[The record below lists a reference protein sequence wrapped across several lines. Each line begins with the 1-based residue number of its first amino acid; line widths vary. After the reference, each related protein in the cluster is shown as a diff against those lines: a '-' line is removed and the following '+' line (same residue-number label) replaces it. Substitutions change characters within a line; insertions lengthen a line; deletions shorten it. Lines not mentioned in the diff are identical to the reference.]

1 VRRIRLFLLLYFLSG
16 SAALLYE
23 VVWLRLLTLSMGHTA
38 GAVGTV
44 LAAFMGGL
52 AAGAWVAGRAV
63 PSQKRE
69 QALRTYAALE
79 LTIAAC
85 ALLLPLGLIA
95 VRPVLAWAYAN
106 GAGGGL
112 FETARVV
119 LSLLLV
125 SIPAAAMGA
134 SYPIGVRCVS
144 DPGFG
149 IRDSGSEV
157 RGSGLEVRAAGL
169 LYASNTIGAATGAV
183 LTGFVLLPLL
193 GLFGTTLIG
202 VVLNLVAAIGA
213 LLLRRG
219 PFESA
224 ERESR
229 SAIADPKGPR
239 CTGHP
244 SHPSH
249 LVLASSA
256 LAVSGFVA
264 LVYEVTWTRILALI
278 LGPTTYAFSAMLVAF
293 IGGLA
298 IGSAI
303 AAAAVPRMR
312 RPGLWLGVAMV
323 ATAAIALVACAR
335 VDSLPLAIAAAA
347 GRPNASFTS
356 VFAVQI
362 GLAIALQMPMTIALG
377 TTFPLAIAVAAPARE
392 EMSADAAA
400 VYTANTAGAIAGALA
415 TSFVL
420 IPRLGLQASVQLA
433 SVAAI
438 ATGLVVAWRS
448 LPGLTASALRAT
460 ASLAGADRKS
470 GPPSQRWLVGS
481 PRNPTLAKAE
491 GPGLRVGGIGLP
503 LGRIGVTL
511 AAVAATVLAVFI
523 PPWNHER
530 MANGAYRFAP
540 SLAAGD
546 VETGLEAG
554 RLSYYG
560 EGAAGTVSVKQL
572 LGVTSL
578 AIDGKVDA
586 SNGGD
591 MLTQKLLAHLPLLLH
606 DSPRSVY
613 VIGLGSGVT
622 LGSALRHPIERAT
635 VSEISPEVVSASEAF
650 AKDNHE
656 ALHDPRTRLIV
667 GDGRSHLLLSTDKY
681 DVIISEPSNPWM
693 AGVSTLFT
701 REFFLAARSRLEPG
715 GVLCQW
721 AHTYNISDED
731 LRSIVATFLSTFPD
745 GSAWLVGE
753 GDLLL
758 IGSMAPIHALEE
770 GVMRGWQRPGV
781 AADLADAGV
790 RDPFSVLT
798 LFVARGRDLQRY
810 AGAATIQSDDALSL
824 EFSAPRAV
832 YGQFERGNV
841 DRLRAVAARAEQPP
855 AIRRVRAMATALEW
869 RHRAQMELAAD
880 APELAYQDFAEALAV
895 APDDVEALDG
905 FARAA
910 AAAGRLEDAETYLQA
925 RASGSN
931 SVAAFTEL
939 SAVLAARGRNADAAL
954 AAQHAAV
961 LDPSNPRALDQLISV
976 LADGGNDAALEQL
989 GALLKQTAPESTQT
1003 MRCGMRLAY
1012 LRGDFAQAAQ
1022 LADRLAT
1029 VKTSD
1034 GDKARTL
1041 NMLGSAYAALGDR
1054 ERARKAFR
1062 ASLEIAPRDPA
1073 VLVNLGMTELRSA
1086 DAPAA
1091 AERFSEALF
1100 LYPTL
1105 GPALDGLA
1113 QALEQQGQTRR
1124 AATIRAVRGRAFI
1137 APR

>member
-1 VRRIRLFLLLYFLSG
+1 MFLLLYFLSRA
-16 SAALLYE
+16 AALLYE

-52 AAGAWVAGRAV
+52 AVGAWVAGRAA
-63 PSQKRE
+63 PSQKPE

-79 LTIAAC
+79 LTVAAC
-85 ALLLPLGLIA
+85 ALLLPLGLTA

-144 DPGFG
+144 DPGSG
-149 IRDSGSEV
+149 IRDAGSGVRGAGSGIRDPGSGV
-157 RGSGLEVRAAGL
+157 RGSGFGVRTAGM
-169 LYASNTIGAATGAV
+169 LYASNTIGAAAGAV
-183 LTGFVLLPLL
+183 LTGFVLLPTL
-193 GLFGTTLIG
+193 GLFGTTFVG
-202 VVLNLVAAIGA
+202 VALNAIAATGA

-219 PFESA
+219 SFGSA

-229 SAIADPKGPR
+229 SVIAGLPPSPLRGFGAASKGPR
-239 CTGHP
+239 RTGHR
-244 SHPSH
+244 SH
-249 LVLASSA
+249 LVLASST

-264 LVYEVTWTRILALI
+264 LVYEVTWTRILAMI

-303 AAAAVPRMR
+303 AAVAVPRIR
-312 RPGLWLGVAMV
+312 RPGLWLGVAMM
-323 ATAAIALVACAR
+323 ATAAIALLACAR
-335 VDSLPLAIAAAA
+335 VDSLPLVIAAAA
-347 GRPNASFTS
+347 GRANASFTS
-356 VFAVQI
+356 VFALQI

-377 TTFPLAIAVAAPARE
+377 TTFPLAIAVAAPAHE
-392 EMSADAAA
+392 DTPADAAA
-400 VYTANTAGAIAGALA
+400 IYAANTAGAIAGALTA
-415 TSFVL
+415 SFVL
-420 IPRLGLQASVQLA
+420 IPRLGLQASVQVA
-433 SVAAI
+433 SAAAI
-438 ATGLVVAWRS
+438 AAGLVVAWRS
-448 LPGLTASALRAT
+448 LPGAR
-460 ASLAGADRKS
+460 
-470 GPPSQRWLVGS
+470 
-481 PRNPTLAKAE
+481 
-491 GPGLRVGGIGLP
+491 GPGLPV
-503 LGRIGVTL
+503 GRIGATL
-511 AAVAATVLAVFI
+511 AAAAATALAVFI
-523 PPWNHER
+523 PQWNHER
-530 MANGAYRFAP
+530 IANGAYRFAP

-560 EGAAGTVSVKQL
+560 EGAAGTVSVRQL

-606 DSPRSVY
+606 DNPRSVY
-613 VIGLGSGVT
+613 VVGLGSGVT
-622 LGSALRHPIERAT
+622 LGSALRHPIARAT
-635 VSEISPEVVSASEAF
+635 VSEISPEVVAASEAF
-650 AKDNHE
+650 AKENHQ
-656 ALHDPRTRLIV
+656 ALRDPRTRLIV
-667 GDGRSHLLLSTDKY
+667 GDGRSHLLLSADKY

-701 REFFLAARSRLEPG
+701 GEFFLAARSRLEPG
-715 GVLCQW
+715 GILCQW
-721 AHTYNISDED
+721 AHTYNISNED
-731 LRSIVATFLSTFPD
+731 LRSIVATFLSAFPD

-758 IGSMAPIHALEE
+758 IGATAPIRALEE

-781 AADLADAGV
+781 AADLAGAGV
-790 RDPFSVLT
+790 HDPFSVLT
-798 LFVARGRDLQRY
+798 LFVARGGDLQAY
-810 AGAATIQSDDALSL
+810 AGSATIQSDNALSL
-824 EFSAPRAV
+824 EFSAPRAI

-841 DRLRAVAARAEQPP
+841 DRLRAVAARAQQPP
-855 AIRRVRAMATALEW
+855 AILRVRALATALEW

-880 APELAYQDFAEALAV
+880 APDLAYQDFAKALAV
-895 APDDVEALDG
+895 TPDDIETLDG

-910 AAAGRLEDAETYLQA
+910 AAAGRLQDAETYLRT
-925 RASGSN
+925 RATASN
-931 SVAAFTEL
+931 SVAVFTEL

-961 LDPSNPRALDQLISV
+961 LSPSNPRALEQLISV
-976 LADGGNDAALEQL
+976 LADGGNDAALGQL
-989 GALLKQTAPESTQT
+989 GTLLKQTAPDGALTI
-1003 MRCGMRLAY
+1003 RCEMRLAY
-1012 LRGDFAQAAQ
+1012 LRGDFARAAQ
-1022 LADRLAT
+1022 LAERLT
-1029 VKTSD
+1029 MVKT
-1034 GDKARTL
+1034 GDANEARTL

-1054 ERARKAFR
+1054 ERARKAFQ

-1073 VLVNLGMTELRSA
+1073 VLVNLGMTELRSTK
-1086 DAPAA
+1086 APAA

-1105 GPALDGLA
+1105 APALDGLA
-1113 QALEQQGQTRR
+1113 QALDQQGQTRR
-1124 AATIRAVRGRAFI
+1124 ATAIRAVRGRAFI

>member
-1 VRRIRLFLLLYFLSG
+1 MRRIRVFLLLYFLSG
-16 SAALLYE
+16 AAALLYE

-52 AAGAWVAGRAV
+52 ATGAWVAGRTA
-63 PSQKRE
+63 PSQTRE

-79 LTIAAC
+79 LAIAAC
-85 ALLLPLGLIA
+85 ALLLPLGLTA

-125 SIPAAAMGA
+125 SIPTAAMGA

-144 DPGFG
+144 DPGSG
-149 IRDSGSEV
+149 IQDSGSEV
-157 RGSGLEVRAAGL
+157 RGSGSGVRGSGFEGVAAGL
-169 LYASNTIGAATGAV
+169 LYASNTIGAAAGAV
-183 LTGFVLLPLL
+183 LTGFILLPTL
-193 GLFGTTLIG
+193 GLFGTTFVG
-202 VVLNLVAAIGA
+202 VALNAIAAMGA
-213 LLLRRG
+213 LILRRG
-219 PFESA
+219 SFGSA

-229 SAIADPKGPR
+229 SIIADPKGLR
-239 CTGHP
+239 RTGHP

-249 LVLASSA
+249 LALASSA
-256 LAVSGFVA
+256 LCVSGFVA
-264 LVYEVTWTRILALI
+264 LVYEVTWTRILAMI

-303 AAAAVPRMR
+303 AAAVVPRIR
-312 RPGLWLGVAMV
+312 RPGLWLGVAMM

-347 GRPNASFTS
+347 GRANASFTS
-356 VFAVQI
+356 VFALQI

-377 TTFPLAIAVAAPARE
+377 TTFPLAIAVAAPTRE
-392 EMSADAAA
+392 DVPADVATIYA
-400 VYTANTAGAIAGALA
+400 ANTAGAIAGALA
-415 TSFVL
+415 TSFLL
-420 IPRLGLQASVQLA
+420 IPRLGLQASVQVA
-433 SVAAI
+433 SVATI
-438 ATGLVVAWRS
+438 AAGLVVAWRS
-448 LPGLTASALRAT
+448 LPGP
-460 ASLAGADRKS
+460 K
-470 GPPSQRWLVGS
+470 
-481 PRNPTLAKAE
+481 
-491 GPGLRVGGIGLP
+491 GPGLPV
-503 LGRIGVTL
+503 GRIGAML
-511 AAVAATVLAVFI
+511 AAGAATALAVFI
-523 PPWNHER
+523 PQWNHER

-606 DSPRSVY
+606 DNPRSVY

-622 LGSALRHPIERAT
+622 LGSALRHPIEHAT

-650 AKDNHE
+650 VNENHQ
-656 ALHDPRTRLIV
+656 ALRDPRTRLIV
-667 GDGRSHLLLSTDKY
+667 GDGRSHLLLSADKY

-715 GVLCQW
+715 GILCQW

-731 LRSIVATFLSTFPD
+731 LRSIVATFLSAFPE

-758 IGSMAPIHALEE
+758 IGATAPIPALEE
-770 GVMRGWQRPGV
+770 GVMRSWQRPGV
-781 AADLADAGV
+781 AADLAGASV
-790 RDPFSVLT
+790 HDPFSVLT
-798 LFVARGRDLQRY
+798 LFVARGRDLQAY
-810 AGAATIQSDDALSL
+810 AEGATIQSDNALSL
-824 EFSAPRAV
+824 EFSAPRAI

-841 DRLRAVAARAEQPP
+841 DRLRAVAARAQQPP
-855 AIRRVRAMATALEW
+855 AILRVRAMATALEW

-880 APELAYQDFAEALAV
+880 AADLAYQDFAEALTV
-895 APDDVEALDG
+895 APDEIETLDG

-910 AAAGRLEDAETYLQA
+910 AAAGRLQDAETYLRT
-925 RASGSN
+925 RASASN
-931 SVAAFTEL
+931 SVAVFTEL
-939 SAVLAARGRNADAAL
+939 SAVLAARGRNTDAAL

-961 LDPSNPRALDQLISV
+961 LDPSNPRALEQLISV

-989 GALLKQTAPESTQT
+989 GTLLKQTVPDGPLTI
-1003 MRCGMRLAY
+1003 RCEMRLAY

-1022 LADRLAT
+1022 LAERLAA
-1029 VKTSD
+1029 VKT
-1034 GDKARTL
+1034 GDADEARTL

-1054 ERARKAFR
+1054 ERARKAFQ

-1086 DAPAA
+1086 NAPAA

-1124 AATIRAVRGRAFI
+1124 AAAIRRLI
-1137 APR
+1137 PNQ

>member
-1 VRRIRLFLLLYFLSG
+1 MRRIRLFLLLYFLSG

-52 AAGAWVAGRAV
+52 AAGAWVAGRAM
-63 PSQKRE
+63 PSQRRE

-85 ALLLPLGLIA
+85 ALLQPLGLMA
-95 VRPVLAWAYAN
+95 VRPVLAWAYAD

-112 FETARVV
+112 FETARVA

-134 SYPIGVRCVS
+134 SYPIAVRCVA

-149 IRDSGSEV
+149 IRPSTGSGRPERVEVRDSGSGV
-157 RGSGLEVRAAGL
+157 RGSGFEVRAAGL

-202 VVLNLVAAIGA
+202 VVLNAVAAIGA

-219 PFESA
+219 PFGSA

-229 SAIADPKGPR
+229 SVIADLKGPR
-239 CTGHP
+239 RAAHL
-244 SHPSH
+244 SHPSQPTH
-249 LVLASSA
+249 LLLASSA

-264 LVYEVTWTRILALI
+264 LVYEVTWTRILAMI

-303 AAAAVPRMR
+303 AAAAVPRIR
-312 RPGLWLGVAMV
+312 RPGLWLGVAMM

-356 VFAVQI
+356 VFAVQT

-377 TTFPLAIAVAAPARE
+377 TTFPLAIAVASPARE
-392 EMSADAAA
+392 DMPADAAA
-400 VYTANTAGAIAGALA
+400 IYTANTAGAIVGALA
-415 TSFVL
+415 ASFVL
-420 IPRLGLQASVQLA
+420 IPRLGLQASVQIA

-438 ATGLVVAWRS
+438 ATGLGVAWRS
-448 LPGLTASALRAT
+448 
-460 ASLAGADRKS
+460 
-470 GPPSQRWLVGS
+470 
-481 PRNPTLAKAE
+481 
-491 GPGLRVGGIGLP
+491 LRVGGIGLP
-503 LGRIGVTL
+503 LGRIGATL

-554 RLSYYG
+554 HLSYYG

-606 DSPRSVY
+606 DNPRSVY

-635 VSEISPEVVSASEAF
+635 VSEISPEVVAASEAF
-650 AKDNHE
+650 AKENHE

-758 IGSMAPIHALEE
+758 IGAMAPIHALEE
-770 GVMRGWQRPGV
+770 GMMRGWQRPGV

-790 RDPFSVLT
+790 HDPFSMLT

-841 DRLRAVAARAEQPP
+841 DRLRALAARAEQPP

-895 APDDVEALDG
+895 APDDVETLDG

-910 AAAGRLEDAETYLQA
+910 AAAGRLEDAETYLHT

-931 SVAAFTEL
+931 SVAVFTEL

-989 GALLKQTAPESTQT
+989 GALLKQTAPESNQT
-1003 MRCGMRLAY
+1003 LRCEMRLAY

-1022 LADRLAT
+1022 LAERLAT

-1041 NMLGSAYAALGDR
+1041 NMLGSAYAAIGDR
-1054 ERARKAFR
+1054 DRARKAFR

-1086 DAPAA
+1086 NAPAA

-1105 GPALDGLA
+1105 GQALDGLSE
-1113 QALEQQGQTRR
+1113 ALEQQGQTRR
-1124 AATIRAVRGRAFI
+1124 AAAIRAVRGRALTS
-1137 APR
+1137 PP